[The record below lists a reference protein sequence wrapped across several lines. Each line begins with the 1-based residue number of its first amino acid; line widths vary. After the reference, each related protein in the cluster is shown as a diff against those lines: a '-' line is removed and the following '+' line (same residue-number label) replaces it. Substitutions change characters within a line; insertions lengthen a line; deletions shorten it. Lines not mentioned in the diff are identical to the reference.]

1 MGLQGEAP
9 LGVLLDILNAKMQDA
24 DILPAENCLLVPGTI
39 NLELITF
46 EK

>member
-24 DILPAENCLLVPGTI
+24 DIALGIACVARLKVEVEGGG
-39 NLELITF
+39 
-46 EK
+46 